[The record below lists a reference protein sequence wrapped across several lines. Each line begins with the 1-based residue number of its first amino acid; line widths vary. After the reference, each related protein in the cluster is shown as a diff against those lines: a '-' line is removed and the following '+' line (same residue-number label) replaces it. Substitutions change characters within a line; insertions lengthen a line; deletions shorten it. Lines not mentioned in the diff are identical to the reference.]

1 MSEQGPGVRA
11 DHQGDIMT
19 ITETGPYSSMAALR
33 TANAL
38 LAEQRRSAGEGP
50 DLVVAAET
58 FVARGSATGAL
69 LSEEDARWS
78 AQGLLDYWAA
88 AIERAGGLAPDA
100 TLAEFDPLLAPELP
114 DSACPYRG
122 LDAFN
127 ETNTGIFFGRQRVVA
142 ELVERLRDHRL
153 LAVVGPSGSGKSS
166 LVRAGLLPALRTN
179 GVPGSAGWQILPP
192 MVPGSDPSAALDRAL
207 TADDGSG
214 APLLLLIDQFEETF
228 TLCTDEVRRTEF
240 LNHLVALAT
249 DKGMPHRVVLTMRSD
264 FEPFIARA
272 EALHPLYGAGK
283 VTLPPLTAGE
293 LRETIER
300 PAEQVGLKFEAGV
313 VDSLLGD
320 ILGEP
325 AALPLLQY
333 SLLKLW
339 DARERNRVTLAAYKQ
354 VGGGR
359 LALARGA
366 DAAYAALIPEEQVT
380 ARRILLR
387 LVRPGEGLE
396 ITSNR
401 VRRAELDRGGEDP
414 GRVARVLGKLVDAR
428 LLRLTPGDTLDDTQV
443 EVAHEALVRNWPT
456 LVEWLEDERLS
467 LRHRQRLSAAAE
479 QWQRLS
485 RDPAALLAGR
495 LLEEARGYEDLSAME
510 REFVGAGVAA
520 EAARARRVART
531 SLMIRVLLV
540 ITTIASVVAT
550 ILAVQ
555 ANKERDQAQ
564 VARSDAVVAQS
575 LATTAQSETERQRV
589 VIDSQRLAFASQ
601 TQIRDNTGAGLL
613 LAYEASA
620 CDDNPV
626 TGQTLRDTIDTVQ
639 WRLIAL
645 IDHTSSVSS
654 AVFSPDGQRIL
665 TASAD
670 NTARLWNTAGTPLST
685 LSGHTAS
692 VWSAVFSP
700 DGQRILTAS
709 ADKTARL
716 WDAAGTPL
724 STLSGHT
731 EYVWSAVFSPDGQRI
746 LTASGDGTARLWD
759 AVGTP
764 LATLSGHTSE
774 VWSAVFSPDGQRILT
789 ASADHTARLWD
800 AAGTPLATL
809 SGHTGSVFRAV
820 FSPDGQHIL
829 TADDNTARLWDTAG
843 TSLATL
849 SGHTGGVNST
859 VFSPDGQR
867 ILTASADKT
876 ARLWDAAGTP
886 LATLSGYTSFVE
898 SAVFSP
904 DGQRILTTSGDGTAR
919 LWEAAGTP
927 LATLSGH
934 TGEVWSAVFSPD
946 GQRILTASQDDN
958 TARLWDAVG
967 TPLATLSGH
976 TDSVNSAVFSPDG
989 QRILTASTDT
999 TVRLWDA
1006 SGQPLATLSGHTGG
1020 VNSAVFSPD
1029 GQRILTASDDGTA
1042 RLWNAAGMLLATLS
1056 GHISSINNLPFVDP
1070 SGRPLAT
1077 ISVTSAVFSSDGQRI
1092 LTASRDGTARLWDAA
1107 GTPLSTLSGHT
1118 DSVNSA
1124 VFSLD
1129 GTRILTVSADNTARL
1144 WDAAGMPLATLSGHT
1159 GSIYRAVFSPDGT
1172 RILTASAD
1180 NTARLW
1186 DAAGTPLATLSGH
1199 TDSVNSA
1206 VFSPDGMRILTAS
1219 QDGTARQYLVS
1230 SEDLRRAAACR
1241 VNRGLTDEEV
1251 ARFQVPTPLT
1261 FDFAARQCPPVYS
1274 WQQGTK

>member
-1 MSEQGPGVRA
+1 
-11 DHQGDIMT
+11 MT

-479 QWQRLS
+479 QWQRLG

-589 VIDSQRLAFASQ
+589 VIDSQRLAFAGQ
-601 TQIRDNTGAGLL
+601 TQLRDNAETGLL

-620 CDDNPV
+620 RDDNPV
-626 TGQTLRDTIDTVQ
+626 TGQTLRDAIDAVQ
-639 WRLIAL
+639 WRPIAL
-645 IDHTSSVSS
+645 HGHTDSVVS

-665 TASAD
+665 TASTDHTARLWDAQGQILATLKGHTGFVTSAIFSPDGQRILTASDDNTVRLWDATGMPLATLSGHTRGVRSAVFSPNGQRILTASDD
-670 NTARLWNTAGTPLST
+670 NTARLWDAAGTPLAT
-685 LSGHTAS
+685 LIGHTNS
-692 VWSAVFSP
+692 VVSAVFSP

-709 ADKTARL
+709 KDSTARL
-716 WDAAGTPL
+716 WDASGQPL
-724 STLSGHT
+724 TTLNGHT
-731 EYVWSAVFSPDGQRI
+731 GGVNSAVFSPDGQRI
-746 LTASGDGTARLWD
+746 LTASPLDGMRLWN
-759 AVGTP
+759 VT
-764 LATLSGHTSE
+764 
-774 VWSAVFSPDGQRILT
+774 
-789 ASADHTARLWD
+789 
-800 AAGTPLATL
+800 GTPLATL

-1029 GQRILTASDDGTA
+1029 GQRILTAS
-1042 RLWNAAGMLLATLS
+1042 
-1056 GHISSINNLPFVDP
+1056 
-1070 SGRPLAT
+1070 
-1077 ISVTSAVFSSDGQRI
+1077 
-1092 LTASRDGTARLWDAA
+1092 
-1107 GTPLSTLSGHT
+1107 
-1118 DSVNSA
+1118 
-1124 VFSLD
+1124 
-1129 GTRILTVSADNTARL
+1129 
-1144 WDAAGMPLATLSGHT
+1144 
-1159 GSIYRAVFSPDGT
+1159 
-1172 RILTASAD
+1172 
-1180 NTARLW
+1180 
-1186 DAAGTPLATLSGH
+1186 
-1199 TDSVNSA
+1199 
-1206 VFSPDGMRILTAS
+1206 
-1219 QDGTARQYLVS
+1219 
-1230 SEDLRRAAACR
+1230 
-1241 VNRGLTDEEV
+1241 
-1251 ARFQVPTPLT
+1251 
-1261 FDFAARQCPPVYS
+1261 
-1274 WQQGTK
+1274 